1 MRRRNP
7 RTGEGGHQMTPWTLG
22 LELLRSEPEKL
33 IQYPMYVQKRDAK
46 RKPKH
51 AYTAP
56 LSIRL
61 IVVFRKLKVR
71 GPISSAELRSIFY
84 DDLKWWSQEQT
95 HRFMAK
101 MSLGPNPFSSRPT
114 TRSTRRGRTLGSF
127 SSATPRTSGTSIRRS
142 WWKKPSP
149 RCYFP
154 KVNKIIEGG
163 GHYF

>member
-1 MRRRNP
+1 
-7 RTGEGGHQMTPWTLG
+7 MTPWSLG

-33 IQYPMYVQKRDAK
+33 LQYPMYVQKRDAK

-71 GPISSAELRSIFY
+71 GPISSAEVRTIFY

-101 MSLGPNPFSSRPT
+101 MSLGPNPFFIKTDNPFYAKGKNSRFLFERNPAYKWNEHT
-114 TRSTRRGRTLGSF
+114 QKLVEKAES
-127 SSATPRTSGTSIRRS
+127 
-142 WWKKPSP
+142 
-149 RCYFP
+149 
-154 KVNKIIEGG
+154 
-163 GHYF
+163 